1 MPDGAAGGA
10 LGGAAQGA
18 SAGAAF
24 GPWGTAIGGAIGLV
38 GGAISGGKADKEKKR
53 QQAEA
58 QKMAR
63 EDMNLRKE
71 MYGYERE
78 MTEPLRRK
86 LTGEAL
92 SDQPLDYGL
101 ISSRIRKNYSD
112 AIRRLSEDTGSG
124 LSAGRA
130 QAARLSQATELAG
143 AYQQGLANRRNLGVA
158 LLGRDQSLQ
167 AGMNV
172 SGGYAN
178 LQRLAEIRAAEEG
191 ARADDARGSA
201 ASGLGQF
208 AYGLE
213 SLINAPKPPAG
224 FVAYGNNSGGSGSG
238 GSGSSGGSNKPYDAN
253 TNKTWGG
260 KK

>member
-10 LGGAAQGA
+10 SGGAAQGA
-18 SAGAAF
+18 SAGATF
-24 GPWGTAIGGAIGLV
+24 GPWGAVIGGAIGAIGGAIG
-38 GGAISGGKADKEKKR
+38 GGRADREKKR
-53 QQAEA
+53 RQQEAERLA
-58 QKMAR
+58 K
-63 EDMNLRKE
+63 EDMELRKRMYAYE
-71 MYGYERE
+71 ME
-78 MTEPLRRK
+78 MSEPIRRR
-86 LTGEAL
+86 LTGEAM

-101 ISSRIRKNYSD
+101 MSSRIRKNYSD

-172 SGGYAN
+172 GQGYMN

-191 ARADDARGSA
+191 ARADDAWGSA

-208 AYGLE
+208 IYGAE
-213 SLINAPKPPAG
+213 NLINKPEEDLYYQDGRP
-224 FVAYGNNSGGSGSG
+224 Y
-238 GSGSSGGSNKPYDAN
+238 KPYNPN
-253 TNKTWGG
+253 TNKPSGG
-260 KK
+260 R